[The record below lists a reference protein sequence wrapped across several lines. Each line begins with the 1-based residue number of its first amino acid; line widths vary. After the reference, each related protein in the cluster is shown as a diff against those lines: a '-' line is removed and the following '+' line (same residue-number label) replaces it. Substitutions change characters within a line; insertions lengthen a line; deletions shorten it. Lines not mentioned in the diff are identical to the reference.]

1 MSAVRRLA
9 RFIDPYVVL
18 LLGTVGLAALLPAS
32 GTAADAADGA
42 ATGFIALLFFLYGAR
57 LSPQEAVAGL
67 RHWRL
72 HLTIIG
78 CTFLLFPLAGLA
90 ARGLVPW
97 LLPHD
102 LYEGLLFLCLVP
114 STVQSSIAFTSIA
127 RGNVAAAIAAGS
139 FSSIIGVLLTPL
151 LAAVLIG
158 ASGGFSGDSLLGIA
172 GQLLLPFLLGQ
183 LLRRWIGGFVRRH
196 RAVLSLVDRG
206 SILVVVYAAFSEG
219 VNAGVWHEVSWPRL
233 LALLG
238 VEAVLLALML
248 TLTRW
253 GGRRLGF
260 GRGDRIALVFAGSKK
275 SLAAGLPMASVIFGS
290 QAALAVLPLM
300 MFHQMQLLVCA
311 VLARRW
317 ARDPE
322 ARDAERRE
330 PTDSPTPPG

>member
-1 MSAVRRLA
+1 MSAVRRPA

-18 LLGTVGLAALLPAS
+18 LLGTVGIAALLPAS
-32 GTAADAADGA
+32 GPAADAADGA
-42 ATGFIALLFFLYGAR
+42 ATGFIGLLFFLYGAR
-57 LSPQEAVAGL
+57 LSTQEAVDGL

-78 CTFLLFPLAGLA
+78 CTFLLFPLFGLA

-139 FSSIIGVLLTPL
+139 FSSIIGVLITPL
-151 LAAVLIG
+151 LAATLIG
-158 ASGGFSGDSLLGIA
+158 AGGGFSADTLLGIA
-172 GQLLLPFLLGQ
+172 LQLLLPFVLGQ

-219 VNAGVWHEVSWPRL
+219 MNAGVWHEVSWPRL

-238 VEAVLLALML
+238 VEAVLLTCML

-253 GGRRLGF
+253 GARRLGF
-260 GRGDRIALVFAGSKK
+260 GRGDRIAIVFAGSKK
-275 SLAAGLPMASVIFGS
+275 SLAAGLPMASVIFGTH
-290 QAALAVLPLM
+290 AALAVLPLM
-300 MFHQMQLLVCA
+300 VFHQMQLLVCA

-317 ARDPE
+317 SRDPE
-322 ARDAERRE
+322 AGEAAGRETADDAA
-330 PTDSPTPPG
+330 SG